1 MKSDEA
7 KRKKLY
13 VERDISWMYFN
24 QRILLEA
31 ARPEV
36 PLLEQLTFLGI
47 YSNNLDEF
55 FRVRVATLN
64 RIVEYDDKN
73 IREERDTAA
82 RTLKQIGKLHNQYYR
97 QFEETFA
104 SIMEKLKQEN
114 IHVIKDTELT
124 PEQEHFITSLY
135 RNRLNGSTNPLFLT
149 KTSRH
154 TDDQTDEDIYL
165 AIRLLRKDSEGKV
178 KMKDYAVI
186 GLPTAEFGRFIRL
199 PDSEGKTYLM
209 FLDDV
214 IRYCLPMI
222 FIGMNYTDYEAYT
235 FKFTKDAEMEID
247 SDLRTGVLQKIS
259 KGIKSRKRGEPIRFV
274 YDKEM
279 PKDLLRKLTDRLN
292 VDKNDTR
299 VAGGR
304 YHNFKDLM
312 KFPDCGRSDLKYPA
326 WPPVFKQELNGTES
340 ILRLIRKQ
348 DRSLHYPYQSFDT
361 VIRVLREAA
370 ISKEVKSIKMTLYRL
385 AKDSKVVKALI
396 CAAQNG
402 KKVTVIIE
410 LLARFDEASNI
421 SWSKRMQEAGI
432 KVIFGV
438 EGLKI
443 HSKLVHIGTRFG
455 DLACISTGNF
465 HEGNARMY
473 TDFTIIDSTSL
484 HCEGS
489 RPGIRLHREA
499 LPPGELQGTARV
511 AQRYAQTADSPDQPR
526 NQEQATG
533 KRGIHPCQS
542 EPYYRPDTDTETLRS
557 FDSRCTNRPGGP
569 GQLLPGD
576 RHPGS
581 QRQHPDQ
588 RHHRPLSG
596 TSAHL
601 HLRQWRGRKILYRI
615 GRLDAPQS
623 GQPHRSAYACI
634 RQSDTSRTE
643 TCGLLRTSRHSQRA
657 NRGRK
662 RREQD
667 LGKQRCTFPLAGR
680 IIQIL

>member
-326 WPPVFKQELNGTES
+326 WPPRLQTGTERDGKYPETDQKTGPVAALPLS
-340 ILRLIRKQ
+340 IVRYRDPCIARGSHQQRSEKHQDDSLSPGQRL
-348 DRSLHYPYQSFDT
+348 
-361 VIRVLREAA
+361 
-370 ISKEVKSIKMTLYRL
+370 
-385 AKDSKVVKALI
+385 
-396 CAAQNG
+396 
-402 KKVTVIIE
+402 
-410 LLARFDEASNI
+410 
-421 SWSKRMQEAGI
+421 
-432 KVIFGV
+432 
-438 EGLKI
+438 
-443 HSKLVHIGTRFG
+443 
-455 DLACISTGNF
+455 
-465 HEGNARMY
+465 
-473 TDFTIIDSTSL
+473 
-484 HCEGS
+484 EGS
-489 RPGIRLHREA
+489 ESSDLRRTKRKKSNGYHRIARPFRRSVQHQLEQTHARGRNQSDIRSGRSENPLQAGTYRNTVWRPGLYQHRKF
-499 LPPGELQGTARV
+499 
-511 AQRYAQTADSPDQPR
+511 S
-526 NQEQATG
+526 
-533 KRGIHPCQS
+533 
-542 EPYYRPDTDTETLRS
+542 
-557 FDSRCTNRPGGP
+557 
-569 GQLLPGD
+569 
-576 RHPGS
+576 
-581 QRQHPDQ
+581 
-588 RHHRPLSG
+588 
-596 TSAHL
+596 
-601 HLRQWRGRKILYRI
+601 
-615 GRLDAPQS
+615 
-623 GQPHRSAYACI
+623 
-634 RQSDTSRTE
+634 
-643 TCGLLRTSRHSQRA
+643 
-657 NRGRK
+657 
-662 RREQD
+662 
-667 LGKQRCTFPLAGR
+667 
-680 IIQIL
+680 